1 MDKFRLVQLTQEAL
15 KVQCKIADH
24 EHWGAPLL
32 NVQQWQQ
39 KDEVQ
44 RATRFSQDGALFW
57 ALVDKP
63 EGNPTTLSDSGLVA
77 GRDLLYCHCKTLRF
91 PCVYRRSSGEIER
104 GYSYQISS
112 VYTLPEFRKRGL
124 AGFFLTEVAKQLE
137 QLPQALV
144 SVLYSD
150 VGPTF
155 YDKLGWKC
163 HPSKMATL
171 EVDHPRNAK
180 AVGNNNGSNELETL
194 LLDHKLEKFLEAD
207 NARLVDELSSEEFQ
221 GRDAFLILPTRDSIE
236 WQFVNGVHYAR
247 VAGFDELPSRGG
259 VRIND
264 DAFVLWWH
272 NLKESTLYVD
282 RARFPDSR
290 DNAVE
295 TTRVLLDAA
304 MQEARKFK
312 LKKVVIWDPPSG
324 LLRDEVHRLVEIEV
338 ADRKLSLSSA
348 MVFYHGN
355 VDESKATALPHWFCN
370 EKYAWV

>member
-1 MDKFRLVQLTQEAL
+1 MSQFRVVQLTQEAL
-15 KVQCKIADH
+15 KVQCKTDDH
-24 EHWGAPLL
+24 EHWGSPLL
-32 NVQQWQQ
+32 
-39 KDEVQ
+39 D

-57 ALVDKP
+57 ALVDKT
-63 EGNPTTLSDSGLVA
+63 EENPQTSSDSGVVA
-77 GRDLLYCHCKTLRF
+77 GRDLLCCHCKTLRF
-91 PCVYRRSSGEIER
+91 PCVYRF
-104 GYSYQISS
+104 SYQISS
-112 VYTLPEFRKRGL
+112 VYTLPEFQKRGL

-137 QLPQALV
+137 QLPQALI

-163 HPSKMATL
+163 HPSKLATL
-171 EVDHPRNAK
+171 EIDHPRNTK
-180 AVGNNNGSNELETL
+180 AVDNNKSSTELKTL
-194 LLDHKLEKFLEAD
+194 VLDDKPDKFLEAD
-207 NARLVDELSSEEFQ
+207 NARLVDALANSEKFQ
-221 GRDAFLILPTRDSIE
+221 GRNAFLILPTRDSIE

-247 VAGFDELPSRGG
+247 AAGFDELPSRCG

-282 RARFPDSR
+282 RARFPDSG
-290 DNAVE
+290 DNAAE
-295 TTRVLLDAA
+295 IIRVLLDAA

-324 LLRDEVHRLVEIEV
+324 LLRDDVRSLVEIEV
-338 ADRKLSLSSA
+338 AERKLSLSNA
-348 MVFYHGN
+348 MVFRRGN
-355 VDESKATALPHWFCN
+355 VDDSKTTALPHWFCN